1 MLHGNEHKRGLGATA
16 SRFFRGVY
24 PSWDIGINYIPG
36 KRRSEPMHRG
46 SPHTL

>member
-1 MLHGNEHKRGLGATA
+1 MNTKGLGATA
-16 SRFFRGVY
+16 SRLGGY
-24 PSWDIGINYIPG
+24 NSAGDIGINYIPG